1 MVMVLVVVDVPAG
14 LVDDPAA
21 SAVSPHLGVLD
32 TAALADRRMR
42 DVASGTDRALAGSLD
57 LP

>member
-1 MVMVLVVVDVPAG
+1 MVLVVVDVPAG